1 MQGVTPIRVAI
12 VEDEVLVA
20 SMLSAWVSRNEHFT
34 FAGAAHN
41 GREGLQLCLQTRP
54 DVALIDVMMPDMDG
68 IALAE
73 ALLKEIPGIKIV
85 ILSARLDPYCIHRIQ
100 RLGIP
105 GYVDKSSTPDVVTE
119 AILAVARGETFQTP
133 GYSARLQQLR
143 SDPAAFFKILSGRE
157 VDVLRLLTKGYNLE
171 QIGKQMGVTFH
182 TARTHLRNIR
192 KKLDVHN
199 TLDLLSHAK
208 KNGFF

>member
-1 MQGVTPIRVAI
+1 MQGVKPIRVAI

-73 ALLKEIPGIKIV
+73 ALMKEVPGIKIV

-105 GYVDKSSTPDVVTE
+105 GYVEKSSAPEVVTE
-119 AILAVARGETFQTP
+119 AILTVARGATFQTP
-133 GYSARLQQLR
+133 GYSSHLRQLHG
-143 SDPAAFFKILSGRE
+143 DPSAFFKILSGRE
-157 VDVLRLLTKGYNLE
+157 VDILRLLTKGHDLKE
-171 QIGKQMGVTFH
+171 IARQTGITFH

-192 KKLDVHN
+192 KKLNVHSM
-199 TLDLLSHAK
+199 LDLLSRAK

>member
-1 MQGVTPIRVAI
+1 
-12 VEDEVLVA
+12 
-20 SMLSAWVSRNEHFT
+20 
-34 FAGAAHN
+34 
-41 GREGLQLCLQTRP
+41 
-54 DVALIDVMMPDMDG
+54 VALIDVMMPDMDG